1 MSRQGQASPRPGTG
15 LRIAALH
22 GWDVQHGGRPC
33 DPAALLAE
41 GLTLLALDAPAIAIC
56 LRGGHAFTTVEDW
69 VLGSGQTIDDLAPSA
84 ESSGAGWWQHDP
96 GSLAVGAVVWPERDH
111 WQEPIVWVTALIA
124 VRLASALRDAGVSE
138 LRIAAGHPFD
148 PSAPDR
154 LPGGLTA
161 AVMLRLLPDVTRTV
175 PLPGPPLL
183 QRARELVSGS
193 PVGGAL
199 RSLRRARELRRL
211 RSAAGRLRD
220 RLDRDRL
227 TLLML
232 PKRELDRS
240 GPIVARLADHLSD
253 AIIAVPWEDAPSI
266 TALAGELNDVP
277 WLPTPSLARGSRGSE
292 AELRRDVDRNLAAHP
307 LGELEP
313 VREELRDELHRLADR
328 WAAYASRLTQTVRL
342 LRALDPALVVVGRD
356 DVRYQIP
363 AEAAASLGIPTL
375 SLPHSLVEW
384 SPPGRLRTSRHA
396 IHLGGIENPT
406 APPGAILR
414 CSEAFVT
421 YQYPQRVE
429 DVDTA
434 ALTGSGLTVL
444 ILTDGF
450 GAVNRPTPGLRWFEE
465 ALRALA
471 DAVEP
476 LGPDHRILLKPHP
489 GTAEDER
496 LVVDALGLQ
505 RITVLPRTADL
516 IQLLR
521 SSDLV
526 VGIDT
531 VSSSLVHAVLA
542 GIPIMRLS
550 MHADGWAALRSERPW
565 RDFWSRAVLSLGDGT
580 ALAQA
585 LLRFAESP
593 DFRIELR
600 QRSDAVAEQLRPT
613 APTPSLAEVVD
624 ELIATGAIGRR
635 ERRRGPRAARHHA
648 TRRPPAM
655 R

>member
-1 MSRQGQASPRPGTG
+1 MSRQEQASPRPGAE
-15 LRIAALH
+15 LRIAALY
-22 GWDVQHGGRPC
+22 GWDILHGGRPC
-33 DPAALLAE
+33 DPVALLAE

-56 LRGGHAFTTVEDW
+56 LREGHPFTTVEDW
-69 VLGSGQTIDDLAPSA
+69 ILESGTVTDDLAVRA
-84 ESSGAGWWQHDP
+84 ESLGAGWWQHDP
-96 GSLAVGAVVWPERDH
+96 GSLAAGTVVWPERDH
-111 WQEPIVWVTALIA
+111 WQEPMVWVTALIA
-124 VRLASALRDAGVSE
+124 VRLASALRNAGVSE
-138 LRIAAGHPFD
+138 LRIIAGHPFD

-175 PLPGPPLL
+175 PLPDPPLL

-199 RSLRRARELRRL
+199 RSLRSARELRRL
-211 RSAAGRLRD
+211 QVAAEHLRD
-220 RLDRDRL
+220 QLDHARL

-240 GPIVARLADHLSD
+240 GPIVARLADHLPD
-253 AIIAVPWEDAPSI
+253 AILAIPWEDAPSI

-277 WLPTPSLARGSRGSE
+277 WLPTPSLTRGSRRSE
-292 AELRRDVDRNLAAHP
+292 TELRRDVDRNLAAHP

-313 VREELRDELHRLADR
+313 VREDLRDELHRLADR

-342 LRALDPALVVVGRD
+342 LVTLDPALVVVGRD

-363 AEAAASLGIPTL
+363 AEAATSLGIPTL

-384 SPPGRLRTSRHA
+384 SPPERLRPGHRS

-434 ALTGSGLTVL
+434 ALTGPGITVL
-444 ILTDGF
+444 ILSDGF
-450 GAVNRPTPGLRWFEE
+450 GAVNRPTPGLRWFEA
-465 ALRALA
+465 ALRSLV

-476 LGPDHRILLKPHP
+476 LGPEHRIVLKPHP

-526 VGIDT
+526 IGIDT
-531 VSSSLVHAVLA
+531 VSSSLVHAVLC
-542 GIPIMRLS
+542 GVPVIRLS
-550 MHADGWAALRSERPW
+550 SPANGWSALRSERPW
-565 RDFWSRAVLSLGDGT
+565 RDFWSRAVHSLEDAT
-580 ALAQA
+580 ALGPA
-585 LLRFAESP
+585 LLRFAESAE
-593 DFRIELR
+593 FRTELR
-600 QRSDAVAEQLRPT
+600 QRSEAAAAELRPS
-613 APTPSLAEVVD
+613 APTPALAEVVD
-624 ELIATGAIGRR
+624 GLLEAAATGRH
-635 ERRRGPRAARHHA
+635 ERRRGPRDVRRHA